1 MKLNY
6 MINGKIIYL
15 LKKNLNL
22 ICIYN
27 IVRFLYLLFL
37 EK

>member
-22 ICIYN
+22 ICNYN
-27 IVRFLYLLFL
+27 IVRYLYLLFL